1 MTNQFT
7 TDEAV
12 GTDAQFS
19 VDDNKYG
26 NTGPGDGGR
35 FRRRGYFGIRG
46 RRMYQSMY
54 ESLLDSEIIE
64 SPEKAAM
71 PDKAI
76 KIATTKWT
84 SNMTKLADGTMYG
97 FSMLWYLLT
106 DGIDGLADAAKQYA
120 KVLRQIECS
129 SLHTGQG
136 PECQYNSTHLGN
148 CYADC
153 IPGLEDAEYCGC
165 DGKGERCPNSPPH
178 IRCCLG
184 QCTAEIKLDLG
195 FILDASGSIGAIN
208 YELQRS
214 FTKDILRRVNVG
226 PNKTHVAIINYS
238 TRLQTLSLLN
248 QYYTLDEKLSR
259 VDNAAYFGE
268 NTFTGEALR
277 EANRVFSNNTGLRPT
292 EDGAPK
298 VIFLITDGQSNG
310 VLKPIQ
316 EANVL
321 KQRDIH
327 IFTVG
332 VGNNVDLTEVQGI
345 CTPPWSE
352 NYLPITN
359 YAGLEQKLSQFMSK
373 TCTEPISVVENSTV
387 IGECAK
393 DKYKFFEV
401 SIKVV
406 GNKIL
411 ITVKLFNGKV
421 KLFYSFNA
429 RNPKDPSDF
438 DTYSNDKSKTSATL
452 TSSIWAKHY
461 FNDIGVHVFESKQG
475 IMRTDEDEVTL
486 ILDKPSNDTE
496 FVYIGVKG
504 LEEQNRFEVAFDDC
518 ANDNVDCTIKSTSS
532 VINMNLFGIII
543 LVLISFLS
551 RMSN

>member
-1 MTNQFT
+1 NNLYNETARTRYIYRYLNKALNDIGICQNCVAKAAFLAIAASMTNQFT
-7 TDEAV
+7 ADEAM

-19 VDDNKYG
+19 IDDNKYG
-26 NTGPGDGGR
+26 NTKPGDGGR
-35 FRRRGYFGIRG
+35 FRRRGYIGIRG
-46 RRMYQSMY
+46 RRMY
-54 ESLLDSEIIE
+54 ESLLDSEISE

-76 KIATTKWT
+76 KIAATKWT
-84 SNMTKLADGTMYG
+84 SDMTQLADGTMYG

-106 DGIDGLADAAKQYA
+106 DGINGLADAAKQYA
-120 KVLRQIECS
+120 KVLRQIECT

-136 PECQYNSTHLGN
+136 PKCQYNSTHSGN

-178 IRCCLG
+178 VQCCLG
-184 QCTAEIKLDLG
+184 QCLAEIKLDLG
-195 FILDASGSIGAIN
+195 FILDASGSIDETD
-208 YELQRS
+208 YERQRS

-238 TRLQTLSLLN
+238 TRIQTLSLLN
-248 QYYTLDEKLSR
+248 DNYTLIEKLNR
-259 VDNAAYFGE
+259 VDAATYFGDS
-268 NTFTGEALR
+268 TFTGEALQ
-277 EANRVFSNNTGLRPT
+277 ATNGVFSNSNGLRPT

-310 VLKPIQ
+310 VLNRIPQ
-316 EANVL
+316 ASVL

-332 VGNNVDLTEVQGI
+332 VGSGVALSEMHAI

-373 TCTEPISVVENSTV
+373 SCAEPVNVVENSTV
-387 IGECAK
+387 TGECAK
-393 DKYKFFEV
+393 DKYKFFKV

-438 DTYSNDKSKTSATL
+438 ATYSDDKPKTLTTL
-452 TSSIWAKHY
+452 TSLA
-461 FNDIGVHVFESKQG
+461 
-475 IMRTDEDEVTL
+475 
-486 ILDKPSNDTE
+486 
-496 FVYIGVKG
+496 
-504 LEEQNRFEVAFDDC
+504 
-518 ANDNVDCTIKSTSS
+518 
-532 VINMNLFGIII
+532 
-543 LVLISFLS
+543 
-551 RMSN
+551 